1 MLMPHSEKRHQEI
14 KNFLGSCD
22 PQIVLQQLEEHMNT
36 GRLAGFSHQIRSLV
50 LNNIIDKKEFGI
62 LAKTKY
68 FTVLKSHMMNT
79 NSITELV
86 NYLANELSLDEA
98 SVFITEY
105 YKHCGKPVPPDATP
119 CETLKVNLAQSY
131 WVLTWHYFYFQDF
144 EIESTCS
151 GILEINVFLCIT
163 ACIFLYERA
172 LDQES
177 GGLASTLSCVTRQQC
192 SEASSC
198 TCAVCHFQIWPSWPL
213 RCFPALRVLVKSCF

>member
-1 MLMPHSEKRHQEI
+1 MHFDTFWFGETAWKPSLWSREPTYLSLP
-14 KNFLGSCD
+14 NFLHA
-22 PQIVLQQLEEHMNT
+22 PLLFWFH
-36 GRLAGFSHQIRSLV
+36 
-50 LNNIIDKKEFGI
+50 
-62 LAKTKY
+62 
-68 FTVLKSHMMNT
+68 
-79 NSITELV
+79 
-86 NYLANELSLDEA
+86 SLDEA

-131 WVLTWHYFYFQDF
+131 WVLTWHYFYFRDF